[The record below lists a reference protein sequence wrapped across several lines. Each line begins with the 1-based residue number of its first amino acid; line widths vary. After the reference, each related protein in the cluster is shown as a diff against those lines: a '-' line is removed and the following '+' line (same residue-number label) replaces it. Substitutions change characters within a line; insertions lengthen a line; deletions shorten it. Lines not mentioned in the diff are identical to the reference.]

1 MLEITD
7 FCLKGN
13 MLSMKVIIDKDTDDY
28 FSMTVDTST
37 EWFSVVSSDVSEEN
51 RFYQRQAIA
60 ALLRYR
66 GKENEIP
73 ERFLCGIKYAR

>member
-73 ERFLCGIKYAR
+73 ERIVPVWY

>member
-7 FCLKGN
+7 FCLEGN
-13 MLSMKVIIDKDTDDY
+13 MLSMNVIINKNTGEY

-37 EWFSVVSSDVSEEN
+37 EWFSVISSDVSEEN
-51 RFYQRQAIA
+51 RFYQRQALA

-66 GKENEIP
+66 GKEKELP
-73 ERFLCGIKYAR
+73 EKIVPYYY

>member
-37 EWFSVVSSDVSEEN
+37 EWFSVVSSDVYEEN

-73 ERFLCGIKYAR
+73 ERIVSVWY